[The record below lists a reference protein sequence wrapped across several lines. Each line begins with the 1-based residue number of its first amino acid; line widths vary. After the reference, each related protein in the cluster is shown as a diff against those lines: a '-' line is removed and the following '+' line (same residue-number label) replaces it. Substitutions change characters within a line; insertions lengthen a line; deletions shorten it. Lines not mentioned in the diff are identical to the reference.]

1 MNGYGGYYGHAYG
14 YGPMT
19 GEFFWPFMLG
29 AAIVGI
35 VLFLV
40 WAALVIWALM
50 DIFKHKPA
58 HMTAWIFVVLLGK
71 VIGPVGYYFIVAK
84 DRQKK

>member
-1 MNGYGGYYGHAYG
+1 MMNPYFYQSHTYG

-19 GEFFWPFMLG
+19 GAFFWPFVIG
-29 AAIVGI
+29 AAIVGA

-40 WAALVIWALM
+40 WLALVIWALM
-50 DIFKHKPA
+50 DLFKSNTPHKV
-58 HMTAWIFVVLLGK
+58 AWAFVIVLGK